1 MTSRQRLEL
10 ELSELRSA
18 INNLLSLEPDQLT
31 DEQRSEL
38 ESKTARSQEAEV
50 EFRAA
55 VVADPPETTETRV
68 DDDPEQRERLE
79 LRDRSRV
86 GAFVSAA
93 LNSQAV
99 GGAEAEYAAAVDCAA
114 LGQIPLSVFDRD
126 RPETRAITPGVDAQ
140 VVAHPTSPYVFERSV
155 AASVLGIQFPVV
167 PAGVQN
173 YPVIST
179 APPSGPLAKDSAA
192 VATAAA
198 VRLDTRSPKRISGQ
212 FEIRVED
219 LATMPSLE
227 DDLRTSLMMSASDAI
242 DSQVIAGDGVA
253 PNLTGLFKLATDVA
267 KAGALETFATGVKR
281 FAGLVDG
288 QYANGLSDLRA
299 IIGSDTFGLCAGLFA
314 GNGSMSLSDYLKLAL
329 GGFAVSNRVPA
340 TALKGQKGLVV
351 LAAGAGP
358 MRVPVWSNM
367 ELIVDPYSGAAKG
380 QRIITLTSLVGDVH
394 LPYGNSTVK
403 QIHPQILA

>member
-1 MTSRQRLEL
+1 M
-10 ELSELRSA
+10 
-18 INNLLSLEPDQLT
+18 LSLEPDQLT

-38 ESKTARSQEAEV
+38 ETKTARSQAAEV

-99 GGAEAEYAAAVDCAA
+99 TGAEAEYAAAVDCAA
-114 LGQIPLSVFDRD
+114 LGMIPLSIFDRD
-126 RPETRAITPGVDAQ
+126 RRQEVRAVTPGVDAQ
-140 VVAHPTSPYVFERSV
+140 VVAHPTAPYVFERSV
-155 AASVLGIQFPVV
+155 AASVLGVQFPVV
-167 PAGVQN
+167 AAGIQNFPVITTGVPAGAV
-173 YPVIST
+173 
-179 APPSGPLAKDSAA
+179 AKDSPA

-227 DDLRTSLMMSASDAI
+227 NDLRTSLMMSASDAI
-242 DSQVIAGDGVA
+242 DSQIIAGDGIA
-253 PNLTGLFKLATDVA
+253 PNLTGLFELATDVA

-281 FAGLVDG
+281 YASLVDG

-351 LAAGAGP
+351 LTGGEGP
-358 MRVPVWSNM
+358 MRVPVWANM